1 MKKILILQGG
11 AGKLAEAV
19 EDYFL
24 LHGINCIRTTAHD
37 IIPRIEKN
45 DIALIALA
53 GYMQIVPPSIHE
65 TFLTFNCHPTL
76 LPCGKGLYG
85 KKAIKFSFENNC
97 SGITIHKVS
106 EKLDSGKIIYQE
118 SVRKQSFDLLFDA
131 IKQLER
137 KIYPQVLYKLYQQ
150 ITQTEP

>member
-11 AGKLAEAV
+11 AGKLAEAI

-45 DIALIALA
+45 DIAFIALA
-53 GYMQIVPPSIHE
+53 GYKSIIPPSIHK
-65 TFLTFNCHPTL
+65 TFQTFNCHPTL

-85 KKAIKFSFENNC
+85 KKAIEYSFKNNC
-97 SGITIHKVS
+97 SGITIHKVT
-106 EKLDSGKIIYQE
+106 EDIDGGKIVYQE
-118 SVRKQSFDLLFDA
+118 PIQGQSFDLLLNNV
-131 IKQLER
+131 KQLER
-137 KIYPQVLYKLYQQ
+137 RIYPQVLYKLYQQ